1 MRQLQPI
8 SLQDLPYEQFRVLS
22 PQLRR
27 AARYVIEHPGEI
39 ATRSQR
45 HVATVSNL
53 PPPTF
58 TRLSRAIGLKNYDQL
73 RELCRYDILQNK
85 TELADRA
92 KALIEETKEGS
103 KTQSFIAR
111 QFAAAI
117 ANLQSF
123 VEQTPSDHLEEA
135 ARLLKD
141 AKHVVLIGEMSAR
154 GLMDY
159 TSYIANISLSGWK
172 VLGRSGEGLASELA
186 ILSSEDACIVG
197 SIKPYSNRSIETT
210 KHVTDSGIP
219 VIAITDNILSPL
231 AALARINFFVGT
243 ESPQFFPSHVSMLV
257 VLETLVD
264 MVIRKGGT
272 EAQKHIAAVERQNHI
287 LNEYWQEESAI
298 NNGE

>member
-1 MRQLQPI
+1 M
-8 SLQDLPYEQFRVLS
+8 LS

-58 TRLSRAIGLKNYDQL
+58 TRLSRAIGLQNYDQL
-73 RELCRYDILQNK
+73 RELCRYEILQNK
-85 TELADRA
+85 IELADRA
-92 KALIEETKEGS
+92 KALVEETKEGS
-103 KTQSFIAR
+103 KRQSFIAR
-111 QFAAAI
+111 QSAAAI
-117 ANLQSF
+117 VNLHSI

-135 ARLLKD
+135 AQLLKD

-172 VLGRSGEGLASELA
+172 VLGRSGESLASELA
-186 ILSSEDACIVG
+186 RLSPEDICIVG

-210 KHVTDSGIP
+210 KHVTKSGLP

-231 AALARINFFVGT
+231 AALARINFFVET

-287 LNEYWQEESAI
+287 LNEYWQEEPAI

>member
-1 MRQLQPI
+1 MQLL
-8 SLQDLPYEQFRVLS
+8 SLQDLRYEQFQLLS

-45 HVATVSNL
+45 HVATASNL

-58 TRLSRAIGLKNYDQL
+58 TRLSRAIGLQNYDQL
-73 RELCRYDILQNK
+73 RELCRYDILQSK
-85 TELADRA
+85 TELTNRA
-92 KALIEETKEGS
+92 KALLEETREGP
-103 KTQSFIAR
+103 KRQSLIAR
-111 QFAAAI
+111 QSAAAI
-117 ANLQSF
+117 ANLHTF
-123 VEQTPSDHLEEA
+123 FKQTPSGHLEEA
-135 ARLLKD
+135 ARLLKG

-172 VLGRSGEGLASELA
+172 VLGRSGESLASELA
-186 ILSSEDACIVG
+186 TLSPEDVCIAG
-197 SIKPYSNRSIETT
+197 SIKPYSNRSVETT
-210 KHVTDSGIP
+210 KHVTKCGVP

-231 AALARINFFVGT
+231 AALARIKFFVGT
-243 ESPQFFPSHVSMLV
+243 ESPQFFPSHLSMMF
-257 VLETLVD
+257 VLETLID

-272 EAQKHIAAVERQNHI
+272 EVQNHIAAVERQNHK
-287 LNEYWQEESAI
+287 LNEYWQEEPAI